1 MTLYENLAI
10 VSRFSI
16 RLSTGRPM
24 IFRPA
29 QESMAKIWD
38 RRRRHPFINWCRP
51 PDAAPRIIQT
61 LWYMFEVSELSE
73 DYQNWFSEV
82 YLLNQIWHWPACR
95 IACRMASWQ
104 VSTGNQLEVCMYL
117 PTLHT
122 VFSLRA
128 MVHRQLTAAGPPL
141 YSKKQVVS
149 TLPTTSHR
157 ASVEQITRGEF
168 SLYFSTLLNTFICDT
183 VLLLWCNVQA
193 TVTYVVSTIRRST
206 ATCNW
211 SAIINKCNNTRGLVM
226 LFCGILNKTHQMWGS
241 IICVD
246 SSQRS
251 ISPSRSIETI
261 RRWNRK
267 SEGV

>member
-1 MTLYENLAI
+1 M
-10 VSRFSI
+10 VSA
-16 RLSTGRPM
+16 RLQKNVP
-24 IFRPA
+24 PA
-29 QESMAKIWD
+29 
-38 RRRRHPFINWCRP
+38 RRSRVGP
-51 PDAAPRIIQT
+51 T
-61 LWYMFEVSELSE
+61 
-73 DYQNWFSEV
+73 
-82 YLLNQIWHWPACR
+82 
-95 IACRMASWQ
+95 
-104 VSTGNQLEVCMYL
+104 L
-117 PTLHT
+117 PTYIT
-122 VFSLRA
+122 YSVFSTCNGSP
-128 MVHRQLTAAGPPL
+128 TAACPPL

-251 ISPSRSIETI
+251 ISPSRSIGTI
-261 RRWNRK
+261 RSWKRK